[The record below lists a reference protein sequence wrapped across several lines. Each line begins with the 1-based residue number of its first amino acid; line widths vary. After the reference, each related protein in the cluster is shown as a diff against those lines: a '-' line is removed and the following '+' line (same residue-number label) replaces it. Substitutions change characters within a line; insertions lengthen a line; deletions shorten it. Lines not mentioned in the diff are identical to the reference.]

1 MGKGMPYFLIG
12 NTQSNLFSCKNY
24 EMPHQSAS
32 KSHYE
37 TPSPWI
43 VLISLETC
51 KEEKLWGASLLN

>member
-1 MGKGMPYFLIG
+1 MEKGMPYFLRG
-12 NTQSNLFSCKNY
+12 NIQSNLFSCKNY

-43 VLISLETC
+43 VSVSSETC
-51 KEEKLWGASLLN
+51 KEEKF